1 MGTIKANTGL
11 IGYRGTITSPRILRD
26 LVKFMAKLINE
37 AKATPTR
44 FTPAVEKAITG
55 LTKAS
60 ESLGL
65 KTVSVIDTLRAAC
78 IKSTDFISPKTEGS
92 TATPELNAAFKAAI
106 VKGFSAAKR
115 KLLAAPAKSL
125 SDSDK
130 AKRKVVQQSIGA
142 YMAAFKRDLLA
153 REPEGIAKA
162 AAKKEA
168 GRAAQQSTGPA
179 KAAGSTAKVLES
191 LQQAAKRAQAIEEPD
206 FDVVELV
213 NLLAKAQ
220 QLVVN
225 H

>member
-1 MGTIKANTGL
+1 M
-11 IGYRGTITSPRILRD
+11 
-26 LVKFMAKLINE
+26 VKTINE
-37 AKATPTR
+37 ANAIPKR

-55 LTKAS
+55 HARATEAY
-60 ESLGL
+60 GL
-65 KTVSVIDTLRAAC
+65 KTVTAIDTLRAAG

-106 VKGFSAAKR
+106 VKGLSAAKR

-130 AKRKVVQQSIGA
+130 ADRKRAQQSIGA
-142 YMAAFKRDLLA
+142 YMGAFKRDLLA

-162 AAKKEA
+162 KAKKEA
-168 GRAAQQSTGPA
+168 GRAAQQPTGQA

-191 LQQAAKRAQAIEEPD
+191 LQQAAKRAQAIEAPE
-206 FDVVELV
+206 FDVVALV
-213 NLLAKAQ
+213 DLLAKAQ
-220 QLVVN
+220 QIVVK

>member
-1 MGTIKANTGL
+1 MATIIKDG
-11 IGYRGTITSPRILRD
+11 I
-26 LVKFMAKLINE
+26 KLPSRY
-37 AKATPTR
+37 TPE
-44 FTPAVEKAITG
+44 VEKAITG
-55 LTKAS
+55 LAKAS
-60 ESLGL
+60 EALGL
-65 KTVSVIDTLRAAC
+65 KTVSAIDTLRAAG

-130 AKRKVVQQSIGA
+130 AERKAAQQSIGA
-142 YMAAFKRDLLA
+142 YMAAFKRDLFA

-162 AAKKEA
+162 KAKKEA
-168 GRAAQQSTGPA
+168 GRAAQQPTGQA
-179 KAAGSTAKVLES
+179 KAAGSAAKVLES
-191 LQQAAKRAQAIEEPD
+191 LQQAAKRAQAIEEPE

-220 QLVVN
+220 QIVVN

>member
-1 MGTIKANTGL
+1 
-11 IGYRGTITSPRILRD
+11 
-26 LVKFMAKLINE
+26 MAKLINE
-37 AKATPTR
+37 AKAVPTR

-55 LTKAS
+55 HAKAT
-60 ESLGL
+60 EAYGL
-65 KTVSVIDTLRAAC
+65 KTVSAIDTLRAAG

-92 TATPELNAAFKAAI
+92 TATPELNAALKAAI

-115 KLLAAPAKSL
+115 KLLAAPAKAL

-162 AAKKEA
+162 KAKKEA

-179 KAAGSTAKVLES
+179 KAAGTAAKVMES
-191 LQQAAKRAQAIEEPD
+191 LQQAVKRARAIEEPD

-220 QLVVN
+220 QLVVK

>member
-1 MGTIKANTGL
+1 MKK
-11 IGYRGTITSPRILRD
+11 
-26 LVKFMAKLINE
+26 VNE
-37 AKATPTR
+37 ARAIPTR
-44 FTPAVEKAITG
+44 FTPEIAAAITS
-55 LTKAS
+55 LMKAT
-60 ESLGL
+60 ESVDL
-65 KTVSVIDTLRAAC
+65 KRESVIDALRAAG

-92 TATPELNAAFKAAI
+92 TATPELNAALKAAI

-162 AAKKEA
+162 KAKKEA

-179 KAAGSTAKVLES
+179 KAAGTAAKVMES
-191 LQQAAKRAQAIEEPD
+191 LQQAVKRARAIEEPD

-220 QLVVN
+220 QLVVK